1 MYQTKWI
8 ESQVRPEPLTW
19 ASNTISWEDG
29 WMEMSGR
36 DRSGDNGERNR
47 STKLISVA
55 VMKAGLLPT
64 RESRV
69 GIKEKETTK
78 MNSAPLDV
86 STLSCIIWGSEVAP
100 EATRGTGGAI

>member
-1 MYQTKWI
+1 MDGKV
-8 ESQVRPEPLTW
+8 SQ
-19 ASNTISWEDG
+19 
-29 WMEMSGR
+29 GR
-36 DRSGDNGERNR
+36 RSRSGDNGERNR

-78 MNSAPLDV
+78 MNSAPLHV